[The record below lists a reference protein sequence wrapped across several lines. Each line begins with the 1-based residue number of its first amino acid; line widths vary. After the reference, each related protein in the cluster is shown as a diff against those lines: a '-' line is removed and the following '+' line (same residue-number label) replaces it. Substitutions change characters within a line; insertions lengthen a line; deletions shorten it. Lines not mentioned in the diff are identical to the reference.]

1 MTLRQT
7 PEPYQAEGI
16 AFLANRDRALLADEP
31 GLGKTL
37 QAIRAA
43 DAVNALRVLVVCPA
57 SLVAE
62 WKRHIAQQSEGDWT
76 ATVVSFNRAAGNE
89 RVNLIS
95 RNARW
100 DVCIIDEAHA
110 LKDFSAKRTRSL
122 YGRRVDADK
131 DSIVSRARRVWI
143 LTGTPMPN
151 HAGELYPHLRA
162 LRPDLITGEKS
173 GIVWSQDQFLVRYAK
188 MRPTGFGNKIVGSQN
203 EAELHAKLKDFML
216 RRRKSEVLKDLP
228 PLRFTDVPLTVDTRA
243 FPAEMMARAAEIFA
257 KHSSI
262 PSIRKELRRVS
273 GLGAM
278 REMLGSKTAAA
289 LAANT
294 DPLTAL
300 QELARMEGVGEF
312 RLVMGL
318 AKAGPAADWINQ
330 WLADNPGR
338 KIVVFGHHR
347 TVLEALQDRL
357 AHHNSVLLYG
367 DTKVQEAAR
376 AIQKFQDDPET
387 RVFIGNILKAGV
399 GLTLTAASDLVFVES
414 SWVPAEMA
422 QAAQRI
428 HRLGQKDPCV
438 VRTMFCE
445 GTVDE
450 DIQMA
455 IARKMAS
462 ISKIV
467 DGEQC

>member
-7 PEPYQAEGI
+7 PEPYQVEGI
-16 AFLANRDRALLADEP
+16 AFLAGRDRALLADEP

-43 DAVNALRVLVVCPA
+43 DAVDALRVLVVCPA

-203 EAELHAKLKDFML
+203 EAELHTKLKDFML

-243 FPAEMMARAAEIFA
+243 FPKDVMAEVEAVFA
-257 KHSSI
+257 GFADPLDALRELSKSSAM
-262 PSIRKELRRVS
+262 SELRR
-273 GLGAM
+273 
-278 REMLGSKTAAA
+278 
-289 LAANT
+289 
-294 DPLTAL
+294 LT
-300 QELARMEGVGEF
+300 
-312 RLVMGL
+312 GL
-318 AKAGPAADWINQ
+318 AKTGPAADWINQ

-467 DGEQC
+467 DGEDVET